1 VTLARRLLPAAG
13 GGGGFAV
20 PNFTVA
26 GPYAQDDAHAA
37 LVQTQ
42 VHCHTTGSDGTYTPA
57 SVVASYLA
65 AGYGALVITDHDVV
79 TSQPA
84 GITTSM
90 PGNEH
95 TATQQHIIAIDSD
108 HDSGSET
115 DAQTIVDDIV
125 ADGGLAEVAHPLWG
139 AGMSFA
145 ELDALTDYSGFEIHN
160 SHVIGGAGGFD
171 VVDFPGYAISLWDQL
186 LQSGR
191 RDIWGFSVD
200 DLHVVD
206 SFRAYDVGRLKVWV
220 ASNTAANVKA
230 AIAAGNFVADVSNYG
245 VTPGFPYRTPSGL
258 AVACSGATRI
268 EAWGTGGLLSSSTGE
283 THAHTFDGTE
293 EYVRLV
299 AYGAYA
305 ETFDA
310 ALSDRWVA
318 LDGTWNVTGGALVVS
333 SDVTARR
340 QILRRHRESDFT
352 AEMDVEV
359 SSGGTDAIALLFNVL
374 DTNHYYMLRIGE
386 STVSG
391 YNNQLAV
398 AVTTTNAFANDSQ
411 LDNAAFDPT
420 PGTLYTMKMA
430 YTASTGRIRGKVWET
445 GDTEPDWMVDVTDTT
460 WTHGGFGIRANRSC
474 ETHRLLIDGFQT
486 FYQPVAVD

>member
-1 VTLARRLLPAAG
+1 VTLARRLLTSAR
-13 GGGGFAV
+13 GGGGFTP
-20 PNFTVA
+20 PNFAVS
-26 GPYAQDDAHAA
+26 GPYAQSDPHTVT
-37 LVQTQ
+37 VQTQ
-42 VHCHTTGSDGTYTPA
+42 VHCHTTQSDGTYSPE

-65 AGYGALVITDHDVV
+65 AGYGALVITDHDL
-79 TSQPA
+79 TTTQPA
-84 GITTSM
+84 GITTVI

-95 TATQQHIIAIDSD
+95 SPSQQHIIAIDSD
-108 HDSGSET
+108 YDRGSET
-115 DAQTIVDDIV
+115 DAQAIIDGIVT
-125 ADGGLAEVAHPLWG
+125 DGGLAEVAHPRWG

-160 SHVIGGAGGFD
+160 GHVVGGAGGFD
-171 VVDFPGYAISLWDQL
+171 VVDFPGYSIALWDQV
-186 LQSGR
+186 LQGAR
-191 RDIWGFSVD
+191 RDVWGFSVD

-206 SFRAYDVGRLKVWV
+206 SFRAYDMGRLKVWV

-230 AIAAGNFVADVSNYG
+230 AIAAGNFVADVANFG
-245 VTPGFPYRTPSGL
+245 VTPGFPYRTPAGL
-258 AVACSGATRI
+258 ALSCSGATRI

-283 THAHTFDGTE
+283 NHAHTFDGTE

-299 AYGAYA
+299 AYGAYT

-318 LDGTWNVTGGALVVS
+318 LDGTWNVAGGALVVS
-333 SDVTARR
+333 SDVTAKR
-340 QILRRHRESDFT
+340 QILRRHREGDFT
-352 AEMDVEV
+352 MEADVEV
-359 SSGGTDAIALLFNVL
+359 SAGGTDAIALLFNVL

-391 YNNQLAV
+391 YNDQLAV
-398 AVTTTNAFANDSQ
+398 ALTTNNAFANDSQ
-411 LDNAAFDPT
+411 LDNAAFNPT
-420 PGTLYTMKMA
+420 SGTLYTMKMA

-445 GDTEPDWMVDVTDTT
+445 GGSEPDWMVDVTDTT

-474 ETHRLLIDGFQT
+474 ETHRLVIDGFQT